1 MYLLIIKLI
10 TELGHLVIRNK
21 KIILY
26 ILFLL
31 GWTNILS
38 AEMIVLKNCFEKELD
53 AYGKPIDFNQYKEN
67 INKELVSEKEEP
79 DFVDWVIRV
88 DTKKKEI
95 IDQAV
100 YGTDPVVPEEYKILE
115 KVNNTFIGVHDN
127 KKSHNSYI
135 YQKSRQFNIGY
146 QDVEKKFGELFMY
159 VDLDKSNAK
168 VIFANNIKKAIFESE
183 IECSG
188 MGNSTLKS
196 ILKLLR

>member
-10 TELGHLVIRNK
+10 TELGQLVIRNK

-38 AEMIVLKNCFEKELD
+38 AEIFVLKNCFEKELD
-53 AYGKPIDFNQYKEN
+53 AYGKLIDFNQYKEN
-67 INKELVSEKEEP
+67 INKELVRQKEEP

-95 IDQAV
+95 IDQTV
-100 YGTDPVVPEEYKILE
+100 HGTDPVVPEEYKILE

-127 KKSHNSYI
+127 KKSHNRYI
-135 YQKSRQFNIGY
+135 LTKSRKFNIGY
-146 QDVEKKFGELFMY
+146 QDLEKKLGELFMY

-168 VIFANNIKKAIFESE
+168 VIFANNIKKMIFESE

>member
-1 MYLLIIKLI
+1 
-10 TELGHLVIRNK
+10 VIRNK

-95 IDQAV
+95 LDQNV
-100 YGTDPVVPEEYKILE
+100 YSTDHVVTGKYKILE

-127 KKSHNSYI
+127 KKSYNSYI
-135 YQKSRQFNIGY
+135 YRMSRRFNIGY
-146 QDVEKKFGELFMY
+146 QDVEKKLGELFMY

>member
-1 MYLLIIKLI
+1 MLAFL
-10 TELGHLVIRNK
+10 
-21 KIILY
+21 KIVEVRLKTQNNR
-26 ILFLL
+26 ILFFIIILL
-31 GWTNILS
+31 GWANILS

-67 INKELVSEKEEP
+67 INKELATEKEEP
-79 DFVDWVIRV
+79 DFIDWVIRV

-95 IDQAV
+95 VDQTV
-100 YGTDPVVPEEYKILE
+100 YGSDPVLPNQYKILE

-135 YQKSRQFNIGY
+135 FQKSLRFNIGY

-196 ILKLLR
+196 ILKLLK

>member
-1 MYLLIIKLI
+1 MLAFLKTVEVRLKMQNN
-10 TELGHLVIRNK
+10 R
-21 KIILY
+21 
-26 ILFLL
+26 ILFFTIILL
-31 GWTNILS
+31 GWANILS

-95 IDQAV
+95 LDQNV
-100 YGTDPVVPEEYKILE
+100 YSTDHVVTGEYKILE

-146 QDVEKKFGELFMY
+146 QDVEKKLGELFMY

>member
-1 MYLLIIKLI
+1 MLAFLKTVEVRLKMQNN
-10 TELGHLVIRNK
+10 R
-21 KIILY
+21 
-26 ILFLL
+26 ILFFTIILL
-31 GWTNILS
+31 GWANILS

-95 IDQAV
+95 LDQNV
-100 YGTDPVVPEEYKILE
+100 YSTDHVVTGEYKILE

-127 KKSHNSYI
+127 KKSYNSYI
-135 YQKSRQFNIGY
+135 YRMSRRFNIGY
-146 QDVEKKFGELFMY
+146 QDVEKKLGELFMY

-183 IECSG
+183 IECFG

-196 ILKLLR
+196 ILKLLK

>member
-1 MYLLIIKLI
+1 MLAFLKTVEVRLKMQNN
-10 TELGHLVIRNK
+10 R
-21 KIILY
+21 
-26 ILFLL
+26 ILFFTIILL
-31 GWTNILS
+31 GWANILS

-95 IDQAV
+95 INQNV
-100 YGTDPVVPEEYKILE
+100 YGADPVVPEEYKILE

>member
-95 IDQAV
+95 IDQTV
-100 YGTDPVVPEEYKILE
+100 YGSDPVLPNQYKILAKE
-115 KVNNTFIGVHDN
+115 NNTFIGVHDN

-135 YQKSRQFNIGY
+135 FQKSRRFNIGY
-146 QDVEKKFGELFMY
+146 QDVEKKLGELFMY

>member
-1 MYLLIIKLI
+1 MLAFLKTVEVRLKMQNN
-10 TELGHLVIRNK
+10 R
-21 KIILY
+21 
-26 ILFLL
+26 ILFFTIILL
-31 GWTNILS
+31 GWANILS

-67 INKELVSEKEEP
+67 INKELVRQKEEP

-95 IDQAV
+95 LDQNV
-100 YGTDPVVPEEYKILE
+100 YSTDHVVTGEYKILE

-183 IECSG
+183 IECFG

-196 ILKLLR
+196 ILKLLK

>member
-1 MYLLIIKLI
+1 M
-10 TELGHLVIRNK
+10 LVFL
-21 KIILY
+21 KIVEVRLKMQNNR
-26 ILFLL
+26 ILFFIIILL
-31 GWTNILS
+31 GWANILS

-67 INKELVSEKEEP
+67 TNKELATEKEEP
-79 DFVDWVIRV
+79 DFIDWVIRV

-95 IDQAV
+95 IDQTV
-100 YGTDPVVPEEYKILE
+100 YGSDPVLPNQYKILAKE
-115 KVNNTFIGVHDN
+115 NNTFIGVHDN
-127 KKSHNSYI
+127 KKSHNRYI
-135 YQKSRQFNIGY
+135 FQKSLRFNIGY

-196 ILKLLR
+196 ILKLLK

>member
-1 MYLLIIKLI
+1 MLAFL
-10 TELGHLVIRNK
+10 
-21 KIILY
+21 KIVEVRLKTQNNR
-26 ILFLL
+26 ILFFTIILL
-31 GWTNILS
+31 GWANILS

-67 INKELVSEKEEP
+67 INKELATEKEEP
-79 DFVDWVIRV
+79 DFIDWVIRV

-95 IDQAV
+95 IDQTV
-100 YGTDPVVPEEYKILE
+100 YDSDPVLPNQYKILAKE
-115 KVNNTFIGVHDN
+115 NNTFIGVHDN

-135 YQKSRQFNIGY
+135 FQKSLRFNIGY

-188 MGNSTLKS
+188 MRNSTLKS
-196 ILKLLR
+196 ILKLLK